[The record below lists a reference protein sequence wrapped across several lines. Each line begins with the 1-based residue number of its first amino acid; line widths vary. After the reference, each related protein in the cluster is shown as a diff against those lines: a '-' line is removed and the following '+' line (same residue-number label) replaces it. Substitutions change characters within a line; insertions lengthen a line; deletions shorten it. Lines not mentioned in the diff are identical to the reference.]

1 MDGETMDST
10 SMKEDERRVFPRL
23 DARVKV
29 NLIFMPPGS
38 QEAISREFRSMD
50 VSTGGIR
57 IEIDSDVAVGSFV
70 ALRIK
75 LPEEKESVDLFA
87 KVVWRKMAKRDDDGS
102 FYVVGLQFLSSSEES
117 AEILKGFLR
126 PRLE

>member
-1 MDGETMDST
+1 MDAETMDST

-87 KVVWRKMAKRDDDGS
+87 KVVWRKSAKRDDAGS

>member
-1 MDGETMDST
+1 MDAETMDST

>member
-1 MDGETMDST
+1 MDAETMDST

-29 NLIFMPPGS
+29 KLIFMPPGS

-87 KVVWRKMAKRDDDGS
+87 KVVWRKRAKCDDDGS